1 MKHPVLESRSR
12 LLIWCLTWVVLATGQ
27 TLLINLVYGSSTE
40 IAVTDGVISMVL
52 YCLLGLGSWFP
63 VRYMLRSDSPL
74 LAKVLNILLTGS
86 LTIILWLFAS
96 RFLVRAIVSEKEDYD
111 LFWHSVLVFR
121 STTGVLIFFVII
133 LVYSMFLSTTQ
144 IAEKVSRQAELEAQV
159 REGELKMLR
168 AQINPHFLFNSL
180 NSISSLTLTD
190 PMKAREM
197 ILKLSDF
204 MRYSL
209 STKSEQPVTLQNE
222 MESLRLYLEIEKV
235 RFGDRLVIEEEMQP
249 ECFHALLPGML
260 LQPLYENAVKHG
272 VYEST
277 ERVVIKTSAKKED
290 GFVVISV
297 TNTID
302 PESVVTP
309 RGAGIGLKNVRSRLE
324 LFFGEKAD
332 LTFNRT
338 DDRFNVMLK
347 IPFQKNIKSTT
358 A

>member
-12 LLIWCLTWVVLATGQ
+12 LLIWCLTWVVFAVGQ
-27 TLLINLVYGSSTE
+27 TLLINLVYGSTVE
-40 IAVTDGVISMVL
+40 IAVSDGVISMVL
-52 YCLLGLGSWFP
+52 FGLLGLALWFP
-63 VRYMLRSDSPL
+63 VRFMLRSDSQLP
-74 LAKVLNILLTGS
+74 AKVLNIILTGS
-86 LTIILWLFAS
+86 LTIILWLFAT
-96 RFLVRAIVSEKEDYD
+96 RILVRTIVSEKDDYD
-111 LFWHSVLVFR
+111 LFWHSVIAFR
-121 STTGVLIFFVII
+121 STAGVLIFFVII
-133 LVYSMFLSTTQ
+133 LVYYMFLSATRLS
-144 IAEKVSRQAELEAQV
+144 EKVLRQAELEAQV

-180 NSISSLTLTD
+180 NSMSSLTLTD

-209 STKSEQPVTLQNE
+209 SARSEQPVTLQNE

-235 RFGDRLVIEEEMQP
+235 RFGDRLVIEEDVQP
-249 ECFHALLPGML
+249 ECLPAILPGML

-277 ERVVIKTSAKKED
+277 ERVVIKTSAKKEN

-309 RGAGIGLKNVRSRLE
+309 KGAGIGLKNVRSRLE

-332 LTFNRT
+332 LTINRT
-338 DDRFNVMLK
+338 DDSFNVMLK